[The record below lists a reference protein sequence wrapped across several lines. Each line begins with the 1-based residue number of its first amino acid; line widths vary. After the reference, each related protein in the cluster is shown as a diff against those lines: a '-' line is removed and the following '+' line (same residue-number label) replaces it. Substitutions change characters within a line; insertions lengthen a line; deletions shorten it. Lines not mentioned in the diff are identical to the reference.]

1 MIVANVVLFFRNFF
15 ICKYLDWE
23 WKALYKYNDPLKS
36 IYVHVVHKENGE
48 TQSPLYFCGH
58 CGVLDRLSCW
68 RA

>member
-1 MIVANVVLFFRNFF
+1 MEGVVR
-15 ICKYLDWE
+15 E
-23 WKALYKYNDPLKS
+23 KYNDPPKS
-36 IYVHVVHKENGE
+36 VYVHVVHKENGE